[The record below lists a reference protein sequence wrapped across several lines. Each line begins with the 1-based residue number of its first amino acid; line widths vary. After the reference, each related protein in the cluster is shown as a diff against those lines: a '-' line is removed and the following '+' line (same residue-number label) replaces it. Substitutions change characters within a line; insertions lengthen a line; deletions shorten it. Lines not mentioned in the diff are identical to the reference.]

1 MTQDDVFAVQET
13 TSIEK
18 LVLLYL
24 HKRGCSE
31 THVEVKFEDI
41 MKNCNISR
49 SSVKRALKGLEAK
62 KIIDIF
68 YQSGYIYAKHI
79 KITLGKEEAC

>member
-13 TSIEK
+13 TSTEK
-18 LVLLYL
+18 LILLYL
-24 HKRGCSE
+24 HKRGCSKK
-31 THVEVKFEDI
+31 HIEVKIDDI
-41 MKNCNISR
+41 AYNCNLSR
-49 SSVKRALKGLEAK
+49 SSVTRALKGLEVK